1 MTKEEIWEKL
11 ELEFRL
17 RGLSPGTLKSYKCS
31 IGVFLDWANK
41 PYEDLGEDDLR
52 NYLVYLIEE
61 NRLKLSTINSIN
73 AAIRFYLI
81 IILEKDINYRRVARL
96 RKPHALP
103 DIWSKE
109 EVKRFLSII
118 DDPRDLAIYTN
129 VYGSGLRVS
138 EIVNLKIEDVDSK
151 NMRLFIQQ
159 SKNNKDR
166 YTVLS
171 KQGLNALRRYWRICR
186 PVNPQNWL
194 FPGATRTG
202 NLGTRG
208 VEKAFKKYKRKAAIT
223 KPGNIHMLRH
233 CFATHALEAGTDTF
247 YIKQLLGHS
256 CFSST
261 AHYLHVAKTSI
272 YKTESPADSLK

>member
-1 MTKEEIWEKL
+1 MTREEIWEKL
-11 ELEFRL
+11 KTEVKL
-17 RGLSPGTLKSYKCS
+17 RGYSPLTINTYKAGIS
-31 IGVFLDWANK
+31 TFLDWCDK
-41 PYEDLGEDDLR
+41 PYEDLDEEDFR
-52 NYLVYLIEE
+52 NYLIHIIEE
-61 NRLKLSTINSIN
+61 GRIKPGTINSYN
-73 AAIRFYLI
+73 GAIRFFLVV
-81 IILEKDINYRRVARL
+81 ILGKNINYMRTARL
-96 RKPHALP
+96 RGISKLP
-103 DIWSKE
+103 YVWSLE
-109 EVKRFLSII
+109 EVERFFSVIE
-118 DDPRDLAIYTN
+118 DPRDLAIYTN